1 MSSFYSL
8 YREDEFPIT
17 RYLEQ
22 FSSDGLVCPISISG
36 TAKLNDETLEI
47 LKENGFQVIWT
58 KTYYK
63 SDLVPGFEYALVK
76 KVADGA
82 IISLVSMFGSD
93 PWEDPDSDDD
103 LDPYLKQFKDKSKD
117 NLEEE
122 EDDEAKVGSV
132 RFFASSYQCTEY
144 VESIIKMIALPGKK
158 KKAGHIHLIV
168 QQRNSLD
175 TEPFRLACPD
185 LDVEMNYGT
194 RFSDSYETIFKSLN
208 DHKNDE
214 RGRLLLL
221 HGEPGTGKTTFI
233 NYLANKINRKIL
245 WLPTMLAESITSPG
259 FITLLMENKGCV
271 LIIEDAER
279 VIGDRNAGSS
289 SSIGVSNILNLTDGV
304 LGDALQ
310 IHVVA
315 TFNTAKENID
325 KALLRS
331 GRLIAEH
338 KFEALSIE
346 DTNRL
351 LAHLGKEGTSDKPL
365 TLSDIYTFGQKEIKT
380 EEKKSS
386 MGFGR

>member
-1 MSSFYSL
+1 MSFYSL
-8 YREDEFPIT
+8 YREDEFPISK
-17 RYLEQ
+17 YLEQ
-22 FSSDGLVCPISISG
+22 LSPDGLVCPISISG
-36 TAKLNDETLEI
+36 TAKFNDETLDI
-47 LKENGFQVIWT
+47 LQENGFEIIWA

-63 SDLVPGFEYALVK
+63 SDLVPGSEYALMK
-76 KVADGA
+76 KSDCGT
-82 IISLVSMFGSD
+82 IISIISMFGSD

-103 LDPYLKQFKDKSKD
+103 RDLFTRSFEDKTKD
-117 NLEEE
+117 EE
-122 EDDEAKVGSV
+122 EDDRKVGNV
-132 RFFASSYQCTEY
+132 RFFTSSYLCSKE

-175 TEPFRLACPD
+175 TEPFKLSCPE
-185 LDVEMNYGT
+185 LDIEMNYGT
-194 RFSDSYETIFKSLN
+194 KFADSYETIFKSLN

-279 VIGDRNAGSS
+279 VIGDRNNGSS

-310 IHVVA
+310 IHVIA
-315 TFNTAKENID
+315 TYNTAKENID

-338 KFEALSIE
+338 KFEALPIE
-346 DTNRL
+346 ETNRL
-351 LAHLGKEGTSDKPL
+351 IAHLGKEGTSDKPL

-380 EEKKSS
+380 EEKKSG

>member
-1 MSSFYSL
+1 MSFYSF
-8 YREDEFPIT
+8 YREDEFPISK
-17 RYLEQ
+17 YLEQ
-22 FSSDGLVCPISISG
+22 FSPNGLVCPFSISG
-36 TAKLNDETLEI
+36 TARFNDETLDILQESGFEI
-47 LKENGFQVIWT
+47 IWS

-63 SDLVPGFEYALVK
+63 SDLVPGSEYALMK
-76 KVADGA
+76 KADCGT
-82 IISLVSMFGSD
+82 IISIVSMFGSD
-93 PWEDPDSDDD
+93 PWEDPDSDEDM
-103 LDPYLKQFKDKSKD
+103 DPFARSF
-117 NLEEE
+117 EEVNKE
-122 EDDEAKVGSV
+122 EDDDDEDRKVGSV
-132 RFFASSYQCTEY
+132 RFFASNYGCSSHIE
-144 VESIIKMIALPGKK
+144 EIIKSIALPGKK

-175 TEPFRLACPD
+175 TEPFKLSCPE
-185 LDVEMNYGT
+185 LDIEMNYGT
-194 RFSDSYETIFKSLN
+194 KFADSYETIFKSLN

-259 FITLLMENKGCV
+259 FISLLMENKGCV

-279 VIGDRNAGSS
+279 VIGDRTNGSS

-310 IHVVA
+310 IHVIA

-338 KFEALSIE
+338 KFDALPIE

-380 EEKKSS
+380 EEKKSG

>member
-8 YREDEFPIT
+8 YREDEFPVSK
-17 RYLEQ
+17 YLEPV
-22 FSSDGLVCPISISG
+22 SKDGLICPFNISG
-36 TAKLNDETLEI
+36 TARFNDDSLEI
-47 LKENGFQVIWT
+47 LKENGFEVIWS
-58 KTYYK
+58 KTYFK
-63 SDLVPGFEYALVK
+63 SDLTPGSEYALVNVLGND
-76 KVADGA
+76 KVVAM
-82 IISLVSMFGSD
+82 VSMFGSD
-93 PWEDPDSDDD
+93 PWHDPESDDEIELISAISAMD
-103 LDPYLKQFKDKSKD
+103 MK
-117 NLEEE
+117 EES
-122 EDDEAKVGSV
+122 EDERKVSSV
-132 RFFASSYQCTEY
+132 RFFASSVNCFEY
-144 VESIIKMIALPGKK
+144 IERIVKMIALPGKK

-175 TEPFRLACPD
+175 TEPFKLSCPE

-194 RFSDSYETIFKSLN
+194 KFAESYDTIFKSLN
-208 DHKNDE
+208 DYKNDE

-259 FITLLMENKGCV
+259 FISLLMDNKGCV

-279 VIGDRNAGSS
+279 VIGDRTSSNS

-310 IHVVA
+310 IHVIA

-338 KFEALSIE
+338 KFEALPIE

-365 TLSDIYTFGQKEIKT
+365 TLSDIYTFGQKEIRT

-386 MGFGR
+386 FGFGR

>member
-1 MSSFYSL
+1 MSFYSL
-8 YREDEFPIT
+8 YREDEFPVSK
-17 RYLEQ
+17 YLENL
-22 FSSDGLVCPISISG
+22 SRERVVCPVTISG
-36 TAKLNDETLEI
+36 RVRFNDETLEI
-47 LKENGFQVIWT
+47 LQENGFRIIWK

-63 SDLVPGFEYALVK
+63 SDLVPGSEYALVK
-76 KVADGA
+76 TVDMDT
-82 IISLVSMFGSD
+82 ILSIVSMFGSD

-103 LDPYLKQFKDKSKD
+103 VDPFTRS
-117 NLEEE
+117 LEEVDKDE
-122 EDDEAKVGSV
+122 EDDERKIDNV
-132 RFFASSYQCTEY
+132 RFFATSHECSGYI
-144 VESIIKMIALPGKK
+144 ESIIKGIALPGKK

-175 TEPFRLACPD
+175 TEPFKLACPE
-185 LDVEMNYGT
+185 LDVEMNYG
-194 RFSDSYETIFKSLN
+194 RKFADSYETIFKSLN

-259 FITLLMENKGCV
+259 FISLLMENKGCV

-279 VIGDRNAGSS
+279 VIGDRTSGSS

-310 IHVVA
+310 IHVIA

-338 KFEALSIE
+338 KFDALPVE

-380 EEKKSS
+380 EEKKSQ
-386 MGFGR
+386 MGFNR

>member
-1 MSSFYSL
+1 MASYYSL

-22 FSSDGLVCPISISG
+22 FSPDGLVCPVSISG
-36 TAKLNDETLEI
+36 TARLNDETLEI
-47 LKENGFQVIWT
+47 LKENGFHIIWN

-63 SDLVPGFEYALVK
+63 SDLVPGSEYVLKHTIDEGTVI
-76 KVADGA
+76 A
-82 IISLVSMFGSD
+82 IVSMFGSD
-93 PWEDPDSDDD
+93 PWEDPDSEDDR
-103 LDPYLKQFKDKSKD
+103 DPFLKPFEDVTK
-117 NLEEE
+117 EEE
-122 EDDEAKVGSV
+122 EDDDERKVGNI
-132 RFFASSYQCTEY
+132 RFFSSSYKCSAY
-144 VESIIKMIALPGKK
+144 IESIIRMIALPGKK

-175 TEPFRLACPD
+175 TEPFKLACPE
-185 LDVEMNYGT
+185 LDIEMNYGT
-194 RFSDSYETIFKSLN
+194 RFADSYETIFKSLN

-259 FITLLMENKGCV
+259 FISLLMENKGCV

-279 VIGDRNAGSS
+279 VIGDRNSGSS

-310 IHVVA
+310 IHVIA

-338 KFEALSIE
+338 KFDALPIE

-380 EEKKSS
+380 EEKKSG

>member
-1 MSSFYSL
+1 MSSFYNT
-8 YREDEFPIT
+8 YREDEFPISK
-17 RYLEQ
+17 YLEQ
-22 FSSDGLVCPISISG
+22 YSRNGLICPFSISG
-36 TAKLNDETLEI
+36 TAKLNDDTLDI
-47 LKENGFQVIWT
+47 LKENGFSIIWN
-58 KTYYK
+58 KTYFK
-63 SDLVPGFEYALVK
+63 SDLVPGSEYALLCK
-76 KVADGA
+76 INDGYDRVIA
-82 IISLVSMFGSD
+82 IISMFGSD
-93 PWEDPDSDDD
+93 PWEDPDSDNDHPFSKTFDD
-103 LDPYLKQFKDKSKD
+103 DIK
-117 NLEEE
+117 EEE
-122 EDDEAKVGSV
+122 EDDKRKVGSI
-132 RFFASSYQCTEY
+132 RFYGTSVNCSEY
-144 VESIIKMIALPGKK
+144 IERIVKMIALPGKK

-175 TEPFRLACPD
+175 TEPFKLACPE
-185 LDVEMNYGT
+185 LDIEMNYGT
-194 RFSDSYETIFKSLN
+194 KFAESYDTIFKSLN

-279 VIGDRNAGSS
+279 VIGDRNASNS

-338 KFEALSIE
+338 KFEALPVE

-351 LAHLGKEGTSDKPL
+351 IAHLGKEGTSDKPL

-380 EEKKSS
+380 EEKKSG

>member
-1 MSSFYSL
+1 MSFYSF
-8 YREDEFPIT
+8 YREDEFPIAK
-17 RYLEQ
+17 YLEQ
-22 FSSDGLVCPISISG
+22 ISSNGLVCPISISG
-36 TAKLNDETLEI
+36 TVRFNDETMDI
-47 LKENGFQVIWT
+47 LQENGFEIIWS

-63 SDLVPGFEYALVK
+63 SDLIPGSEYVLMK
-76 KVADGA
+76 KSDEGYT
-82 IISLVSMFGSD
+82 ISIVSMFGSD

-103 LDPYLKQFKDKSKD
+103 MDPFKRSFESKPKD
-117 NLEEE
+117 DD
-122 EDDEAKVGSV
+122 EDDDERKVGNV
-132 RFFASSYQCTEY
+132 RFFTTSYKCSED
-144 VESIIKMIALPGKK
+144 VENIIKMIALPGKK

-175 TEPFRLACPD
+175 TEPFKLSCPE
-185 LDVEMNYGT
+185 LDIEMNYGSK
-194 RFSDSYETIFKSLN
+194 FADSYETIFKSLN

-259 FITLLMENKGCV
+259 FITLLMENRGCV

-279 VIGDRNAGSS
+279 VIGDRNSGSS

-310 IHVVA
+310 IHVIA

-338 KFEALSIE
+338 KFQALSIE

-351 LAHLGKEGTSDKPL
+351 IAHLGKEGTSDKPL

-380 EEKKSS
+380 EEKKSG

>member
-1 MSSFYSL
+1 MSFYSN
-8 YREDEFPIT
+8 YREDEFPIAK
-17 RYLEQ
+17 YLEHI
-22 FSSDGLVCPISISG
+22 STNGLLCPISISG
-36 TAKLNDETLEI
+36 TVKFNDETLEI
-47 LKENGFQVIWT
+47 LQENGFVIIWK

-63 SDLVPGFEYALVK
+63 SDLVPGSEYALMK
-76 KVADGA
+76 KIDSKRTIVS
-82 IISLVSMFGSD
+82 IVSMFGSD
-93 PWEDPDSDDD
+93 PWEDPDSDDHI
-103 LDPYLKQFKDKSKD
+103 DPFTRSFEEINKE
-117 NLEEE
+117 EEE
-122 EDDEAKVGSV
+122 EDDERKVDNV
-132 RFFASSYQCTEY
+132 RFFTSTHECSND
-144 VESIIKMIALPGKK
+144 VEAIIKMIALPGKK

-175 TEPFRLACPD
+175 TQPFKLLCPE
-185 LDVEMNYGT
+185 LDIEMNYGT
-194 RFSDSYETIFKSLN
+194 KFADSYETIFKSLN
-208 DHKNDE
+208 DYKNDE

-259 FITLLMENKGCV
+259 FISLLMENKGCV

-279 VIGDRNAGSS
+279 VIGDRNSGSS

-310 IHVVA
+310 IHVIA

-338 KFEALSIE
+338 KFEALAVE
-346 DTNRL
+346 DANRL
-351 LAHLGKEGTSDKPL
+351 LSYLGKEGTTNKPL

-380 EEKKSS
+380 EEKKSG
-386 MGFGR
+386 MGFNR

>member
-1 MSSFYSL
+1 MTSYYSP

-22 FSSDGLVCPISISG
+22 FSPDGLVCPISISG
-36 TAKLNDETLEI
+36 TARLNDETLEI
-47 LKENGFQVIWT
+47 LKENGFEIIWS
-58 KTYYK
+58 KTYFK
-63 SDLVPGFEYALVK
+63 SDLVPGSEYALMK
-76 KVADGA
+76 KADSGT
-82 IISLVSMFGSD
+82 IISLVGMFGSD

-103 LDPYLKQFKDKSKD
+103 RDPFLKPFEDATK
-117 NLEEE
+117 EED
-122 EDDEAKVGSV
+122 EDDERKVGNI
-132 RFFASSYQCTEY
+132 RFFASSYKCTEY
-144 VESIIKMIALPGKK
+144 VEGIIKMIALPGKK

-175 TEPFRLACPD
+175 TEPFKLACPD
-185 LDVEMNYGT
+185 LDIEMNYGT
-194 RFSDSYETIFKSLN
+194 KFADSYETIFKSLN

-259 FITLLMENKGCV
+259 FISLLMENKGCV

-279 VIGDRNAGSS
+279 VIGDRNAGGS

-338 KFEALSIE
+338 KFEALPIE

-380 EEKKSS
+380 QEKKSG